1 MNEEK
6 DRRAKRSLVQKDV
19 IINGIIKA
27 EALDISMEGMYIYTQ
42 ANFITGAV
50 FEIRF
55 KVNNHNTLANL
66 QCLLNRI
73 GYSGSVFF
81 VFLLQNQPVNHN
93 FYIVFF
99 GPVKLKR

>member
-42 ANFITGAV
+42 ANFITGAI
-50 FEIRF
+50 FEMSF
-55 KVNNHNTLANL
+55 KINNM
-66 QCLLNRI
+66 
-73 GYSGSVFF
+73 
-81 VFLLQNQPVNHN
+81 
-93 FYIVFF
+93 
-99 GPVKLKR
+99 PVKAMARVQHAQPNVGIGVQFVDMSEEDAAKIKQYIEG